1 MEGWERTETKVQKSR
16 QVGIYLKKSRQ
27 KVWKYGVLCATFVL
41 QRCYTKIMA
50 TKRKTT
56 RTSPTGIRFDI
67 EKLSFISERE
77 NLETKQQV
85 VDFLME
91 NYWWDKKSE
100 DKALSAPIKHIPPSK
115 REVVEQVVKDFT
127 KPTNQ
132 IKPQEQPKSNFTID
146 TRPQKPQELSTFM
159 QKRQQMKN
167 GGK

>member
-1 MEGWERTETKVQKSR
+1 
-16 QVGIYLKKSRQ
+16 
-27 KVWKYGVLCATFVL
+27 
-41 QRCYTKIMA
+41 MA

-77 NLETKQQV
+77 KLETKQQV

-115 REVVEQVVKDFT
+115 REIVEQVLTNNSEAELVVEPKIPQNITQLKALCPKNITGLARTVWIFEKKKEYGIIEPKD
-127 KPTNQ
+127 
-132 IKPQEQPKSNFTID
+132 
-146 TRPQKPQELSTFM
+146 L
-159 QKRQQMKN
+159 RQ
-167 GGK
+167 